1 MRKLSVLDQV
11 ALIALAGESTVC
23 YIGLHNMLQLDV
35 IASLL
40 GLVFNSSIL
49 SFLYCHSLRRV
60 FVGSNKPKKSKAL
73 LEEVNHQSP
82 ENDSHIVL
90 YKEREE
96 RDWKTID
103 AVFNYTMHYIGQ
115 YLTQEERI
123 LFRKNI
129 IIFSFDK
136 DAELYPVVQNKFGDF
151 NIYDIT
157 HLCHAIGN
165 HTVTR
170 KNIHQIAS
178 FAKACFPAYTNG
190 QHVHSI
196 AAKLTNTDRATIIP
210 VLHRN
215 DPLPDFSEK

>member
-1 MRKLSVLDQV
+1 MRKLTVLDQV
-11 ALIALAGESTVC
+11 ALIALASESTVC

-40 GLVFNSSIL
+40 GLVFNSSVL

-60 FVGSNKPKKSKAL
+60 FVGSNKSKKTETRM
-73 LEEVNHQSP
+73 EEDNYQSP

-103 AVFNYTMHYIGQ
+103 AVFNYTMHYIGH

-136 DAELYPVVQNKFGDF
+136 DAELYPVVKNKFGDF

-165 HTVTR
+165 HTVTK

>member
-60 FVGSNKPKKSKAL
+60 FVGSNNPKKSKAL
-73 LEEVNHQSP
+73 LEDANHQSY

-215 DPLPDFSEK
+215 DPLPDFSEM

>member
-1 MRKLSVLDQV
+1 MRKLTVLDQV

-40 GLVFNSSIL
+40 GLVFNSSVL

-60 FVGSNKPKKSKAL
+60 FVGSNKSKKTETRM
-73 LEEVNHQSP
+73 EEDNYQSP

-103 AVFNYTMHYIGQ
+103 AVFNYTMHYIGH

-136 DAELYPVVQNKFGDF
+136 DAELYPVVKNKFGDF

-165 HTVTR
+165 HTVTK